1 MGRIQPG
8 DVWSFKDWAVLF
20 TDGEAALEEV
30 RIAYAQ
36 AQKSVAIHSYIADAG
51 SCGLSPISAPER
63 RQSTATLPTLI
74 DGSRMRSTTSAKRRR
89 WYGVTNPR
97 VQIQA
102 GPGCASLRKS
112 QRAQKPRFR
121 SE

>member
-36 AQKSVAIHSYIADAG
+36 AQKSVTIHSYIADADRW
-51 SCGLSPISAPER
+51 LANEEHN
-63 RQSTATLPTLI
+63 
-74 DGSRMRSTTSAKRRR
+74 KREAAALVWRH
-89 WYGVTNPR
+89 
-97 VQIQA
+97 
-102 GPGCASLRKS
+102 
-112 QRAQKPRFR
+112 KP
-121 SE
+121 